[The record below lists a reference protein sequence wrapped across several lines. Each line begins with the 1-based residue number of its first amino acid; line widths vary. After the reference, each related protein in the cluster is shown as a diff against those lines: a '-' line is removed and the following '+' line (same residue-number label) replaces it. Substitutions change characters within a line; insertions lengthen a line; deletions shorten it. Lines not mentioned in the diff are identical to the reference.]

1 MAGQRK
7 RLASKTMK
15 RKMGKEDSE
24 KQKSYKQQE
33 MLEAKIRKE
42 STADDLREQSLI
54 ELNEKKVADKLS
66 AVASKEA
73 QKTKVCSFFQK
84 KKKKKKKKKNIFY

>member
-33 MLEAKIRKE
+33 MLEAKMKTE
-42 STADDLREQSLI
+42 STADNLREQSLI

-66 AVASKEA
+66 AVASKKA
-73 QKTKVCSFFQK
+73 QKTKVCSFFP
-84 KKKKKKKKKNIFY
+84 KKKKKKKN